1 MHVLDENIPE
11 PEREHLAAW
20 RIRVRQVGVDLARK
34 GTSDENVL
42 ALLHELRGV
51 TFFTRDLDY
60 YRREWCHLRYC
71 LVCLDVEESASAQT
85 IRRFLR
91 HRAFRTWAQRKGTVI
106 RVSES
111 ALRVWKV
118 KAKKVEIIRW

>member
-11 PEREHLAAW
+11 PERELLDAW
-20 RIRVRQVGVDLARK
+20 RIRVRQVGVELARK

-42 ALLHELRGV
+42 PLLHKLREV
-51 TFFTRDLDY
+51 TFFTRDMDY
-60 YRREWCHLRYC
+60 YRRDWCHARYC
-71 LVCLDVEESASAQT
+71 LVILDVEESASAGM

-91 HRAFRTWAQRKGTVI
+91 HRAFRTWAQRKGAVI

-111 ALRVWKV
+111 GIRVWKL
-118 KAKKVEIIRW
+118 KAKKVELIPW